1 MSALEDTTKQHYMYF
16 FDPEYVKQM
25 RVPGF
30 DPHLDIAVLA
40 GMMTI
45 EQSEDHK
52 AKRADYSQIRNKA
65 KTVNFA
71 GVYGAGPPKI
81 ALTTGMP
88 LKQAQKLHKTYWQR
102 NKSVKQVAA
111 SAKVKTLNIDGEE
124 QMWLYNPV
132 SGFWYT
138 LRYEKDKFST
148 LNQGTGDNMLIISK
162 IRPTL

>member
-1 MSALEDTTKQHYMYF
+1 MSSLEDTTKQHYMYF
-16 FDPEYVKQM
+16 FDPEYVTQM
-25 RVPGF
+25 RIPGF

-40 GMMTI
+40 NMMTP
-45 EQSEDHK
+45 EQSEQHK
-52 AKRADYSQIRNKA
+52 LYSKTKGKEGTDYSQIRNKS

-88 LKQAQKLHKTYWQR
+88 LPQAVKLHKTYWER
-102 NKSVKQVAA
+102 NKAVKLVAG
-111 SAKVKTLNIDGEE
+111 SAITKTLRFEGEE

-132 SGFWYT
+132 SKFWYS

-148 LNQGTGDNMLIISK
+148 LNQGKLCSE
-162 IRPTL
+162 